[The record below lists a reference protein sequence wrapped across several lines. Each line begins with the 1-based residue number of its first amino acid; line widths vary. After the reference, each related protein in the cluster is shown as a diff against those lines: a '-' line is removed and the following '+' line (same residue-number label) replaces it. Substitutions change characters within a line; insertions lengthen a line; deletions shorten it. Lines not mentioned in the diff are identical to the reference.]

1 AGGGGGGVEVGR
13 LFRAMDHLPQLLAT
27 LYQRMK
33 YPPDFAFDPSD
44 EDEGEEDMLRQQLRK
59 HLVNAIRNAPETVL
73 EFICRALS
81 SLPTPLSG
89 LPFPDLEAA
98 LRLIFHFGEGCGG
111 VSVLNSS
118 GGGGRG
124 GGGRRPAS
132 PGAAELLRSGAFPQ
146 MVLALHDSDVARHK
160 HPQVVMLYFQLTVRY
175 SKMLAD
181 GPPHLIPKVLEA
193 ICGPQGLS
201 NADVTLRTRSCYF
214 LTKLVKAMKEGV
226 VPYVDVIVPGVQA
239 LLDSPQGN
247 PMDLSD
253 EAKLNLYET
262 IGFLVGMPNVPVPKQ
277 VQLLD
282 GVLGPQMRRIAENLQ
297 RAAAAAG
304 AGGGAGLVGEGE
316 NGGDDAI
323 GAELAAGV
331 GAMANVSKGFK
342 PVVSAEVEAR
352 FFQALEAATSALMSF
367 PRHVALRAK
376 TMFLVH
382 GLIPCLGEGLL
393 RALPLSALLVLVQEG
408 DGKDLMEV
416 AQVLNQLT
424 IEYGPKSAQ
433 LLDGA
438 LMPLIRRTYQLT
450 PGAGSTTAAA
460 AAAAAANGGG
470 AQQQA
475 GGEGSDSG
483 GGGWPNGTTTK
494 LPAAA
499 AGAADGAATG
509 GGAGAVGAEAQ
520 QLLAHEVAER
530 AGFQKLCFSVIQ
542 HVSSNG
548 LAGVLSSPTNAP
560 HLDGVLRSVV
570 DGLSGAEDASTKKT
584 CLYIFSLLLGGFN
597 RGRSGGV
604 PAAAVAG
611 GDGAG
616 DGGAS
621 ANGPAGG
628 AAGGGGAKKGLR
640 AAATQRRA
648 LSGKGGGLWTGSGP
662 TVDMEPGVQSAV
674 TAFVCE
680 QAVPAALKC
689 LVDGAPPTGLD
700 LRDAAALSAIV
711 NMGAL
716 LKEAREASG
725 GSARFVGVA
734 ALACS
739 CTPQVAEQLQLA
751 VEGAADGPAI
761 ATALK

>member
-1 AGGGGGGVEVGR
+1 MNGGPGGGAEVGR

-118 GGGGRG
+118 GGGGGGG

-253 EAKLNLYET
+253 EAKLNLISRHAAFACVTTSPFPPSRFKEESRLIPSGSNT
-262 IGFLVGMPNVPVPKQ
+262 SKSLQAAREILLLLAHTVRRTHTCTLTSHLSPSRFFFL
-277 VQLLD
+277 
-282 GVLGPQMRRIAENLQ
+282 
-297 RAAAAAG
+297 
-304 AGGGAGLVGEGE
+304 
-316 NGGDDAI
+316 
-323 GAELAAGV
+323 
-331 GAMANVSKGFK
+331 F
-342 PVVSAEVEAR
+342 

-393 RALPLSALLVLVQEG
+393 RALPLAALLVLVQEG

-438 LMPLIRRTYQLT
+438 LMPFIRRTYQLT
-450 PGAGSTTAAA
+450 PGAGSTTAA

-483 GGGWPNGTTTK
+483 GGGWPNGTTAK
-494 LPAAA
+494 LPAASA
-499 AGAADGAATG
+499 AADGAAATG

-560 HLDGVLRSVV
+560 HLDGMLRSVV

-604 PAAAVAG
+604 PAAASAG
-611 GDGAG
+611 GANAG
-616 DGGAS
+616 EGGAS

-628 AAGGGGAKKGLR
+628 AVGGGGAKKGLR

-680 QAVPAALKC
+680 RAVPAALKC

-700 LRDAAALSAIV
+700 LRDAAAMSAIV

>member
-1 AGGGGGGVEVGR
+1 
-13 LFRAMDHLPQLLAT
+13 
-27 LYQRMK
+27 
-33 YPPDFAFDPSD
+33 
-44 EDEGEEDMLRQQLRK
+44 
-59 HLVNAIRNAPETVL
+59 
-73 EFICRALS
+73 
-81 SLPTPLSG
+81 
-89 LPFPDLEAA
+89 
-98 LRLIFHFGEGCGG
+98 
-111 VSVLNSS
+111 
-118 GGGGRG
+118 
-124 GGGRRPAS
+124 
-132 PGAAELLRSGAFPQ
+132 
-146 MVLALHDSDVARHK
+146 
-160 HPQVVMLYFQLTVRY
+160 
-175 SKMLAD
+175 
-181 GPPHLIPKVLEA
+181 
-193 ICGPQGLS
+193 
-201 NADVTLRTRSCYF
+201 
-214 LTKLVKAMKEGV
+214 
-226 VPYVDVIVPGVQA
+226 
-239 LLDSPQGN
+239 
-247 PMDLSD
+247 
-253 EAKLNLYET
+253 
-262 IGFLVGMPNVPVPKQ
+262 
-277 VQLLD
+277 
-282 GVLGPQMRRIAENLQ
+282 
-297 RAAAAAG
+297 
-304 AGGGAGLVGEGE
+304 
-316 NGGDDAI
+316 
-323 GAELAAGV
+323 
-331 GAMANVSKGFK
+331 MA
-342 PVVSAEVEAR
+342 
-352 FFQALEAATSALMSF
+352 F

-393 RALPLSALLVLVQEG
+393 RALPLAALLVLVQEG

-424 IEYGPKSAQ
+424 IAYGPKSAQ

-438 LMPLIRRTYQLT
+438 LLPFIRRTYQLT

-460 AAAAAANGGG
+460 AAAAANGAG

-483 GGGWPNGTTTK
+483 GGGWPNGTTAK
-494 LPAAA
+494 SPAAA
-499 AGAADGAATG
+499 VAADGAAAAT
-509 GGAGAVGAEAQ
+509 GGAGAAGAEAQQ

-530 AGFQKLCFSVIQ
+530 AGFQKLCFSVVQ

-604 PAAAVAG
+604 PPAAG
-611 GDGAG
+611 GGGAGAG
-616 DGGAS
+616 DSGASS

-680 QAVPAALKC
+680 RAVPAALKC

-700 LRDAAALSAIV
+700 LRDAAAMSAIV

-716 LKEAREASG
+716 LKEAREANG

-761 ATALK
+761 ATALKAFAQHMRPVR

>member
-1 AGGGGGGVEVGR
+1 MIARSVFATHTSPPSLSPPPLPIFFPTTAATCAR
-13 LFRAMDHLPQLLAT
+13 FR
-27 LYQRMK
+27 
-33 YPPDFAFDPSD
+33 
-44 EDEGEEDMLRQQLRK
+44 
-59 HLVNAIRNAPETVL
+59 
-73 EFICRALS
+73 
-81 SLPTPLSG
+81 SL
-89 LPFPDLEAA
+89 
-98 LRLIFHFGEGCGG
+98 
-111 VSVLNSS
+111 
-118 GGGGRG
+118 
-124 GGGRRPAS
+124 
-132 PGAAELLRSGAFPQ
+132 
-146 MVLALHDSDVARHK
+146 
-160 HPQVVMLYFQLTVRY
+160 
-175 SKMLAD
+175 
-181 GPPHLIPKVLEA
+181 GPP
-193 ICGPQGLS
+193 Q
-201 NADVTLRTRSCYF
+201 
-214 LTKLVKAMKEGV
+214 
-226 VPYVDVIVPGVQA
+226 
-239 LLDSPQGN
+239 
-247 PMDLSD
+247 
-253 EAKLNLYET
+253 
-262 IGFLVGMPNVPVPKQ
+262 
-277 VQLLD
+277 
-282 GVLGPQMRRIAENLQ
+282 
-297 RAAAAAG
+297 
-304 AGGGAGLVGEGE
+304 
-316 NGGDDAI
+316 
-323 GAELAAGV
+323 
-331 GAMANVSKGFK
+331 
-342 PVVSAEVEAR
+342 
-352 FFQALEAATSALMSF
+352 
-367 PRHVALRAK
+367 
-376 TMFLVH
+376 
-382 GLIPCLGEGLL
+382 
-393 RALPLSALLVLVQEG
+393 
-408 DGKDLMEV
+408 V

-438 LMPLIRRTYQLT
+438 LMPFIHRTYQLT
-450 PGAGSTTAAA
+450 PGAGSTTAA

-483 GGGWPNGTTTK
+483 GGGWPNGTTAR
-494 LPAAA
+494 LPAVAAA
-499 AGAADGAATG
+499 ADGAAATG

-570 DGLSGAEDASTKKT
+570 DGLSDAEDASTKKT

-611 GDGAG
+611 GGGAG
-616 DGGAS
+616 EGGAS

-680 QAVPAALKC
+680 RAVPAALKC

-700 LRDAAALSAIV
+700 LRDAAAMSAIV

-739 CTPQVAEQLQLA
+739 CTPQVWGAQQEGRGLFRGASAGVCRRNLLVVAPICIFFCVCVPYRIPYRIPCLLPRGVILRSARRVDARTLTSVVVVLRVESQRCLLAAFPLLRVATNTARQVAEQLQLA

-761 ATALK
+761 ATALKVRREDPSKHAALLGTCFDFFAIMTLLHRDAVVPP